1 LLSFSDPGP
10 KTSEALIKMRNIIY
24 SIVDATGVDLHKRS
38 GNSQFVMNREA
49 REVKLQIDEE
59 LVYLDNG
66 DEFRATG
73 DGRTV
78 KIKKKGKKK
87 KTQEKRNGHSHRHD
101 EL

>member
-1 LLSFSDPGP
+1 
-10 KTSEALIKMRNIIY
+10 
-24 SIVDATGVDLHKRS
+24 
-38 GNSQFVMNREA
+38 MNREA

-87 KTQEKRNGHSHRHD
+87 KSQEKRKEHSHHHD